1 MNGSASWRI
10 KVRAGRAR
18 DTIDAITGGFPDRPV
33 VAVTP
38 CGSNSAPGTCPAPPL
53 FPANYLG
60 TLSPWTGQVDPL
72 ATTGVAVVPQG
83 GLLFVPT
90 DQGGQGSQGGQ
101 QGNQG

>member
-10 KVRAGRAR
+10 RVRAGRAR

-33 VAVTP
+33 IAVTP
-38 CGSNSAPGTCPAPPL
+38 CGSKSAPGTFPAPPL

-83 GLLFVPT
+83 GLLFVPA

-101 QGNQG
+101 QGDQG